1 MIDTDYET
9 YALVYGC
16 TYFDQEGKW
25 ENAYVMTRDALDT
38 PAKYPDETYYK
49 EMFEKN
55 IPTFNYT
62 YAFANNYG
70 IQGMK
75 NGCDGPQGS
84 MSMNGIS
91 MNGVMKMTPDNT
103 TWTNFTVSGDNYHL
117 KQSQGQ
123 NENGFYYMEMIE
135 KFD

>member
-1 MIDTDYET
+1 M
-9 YALVYGC
+9 V
-16 TYFDQEGKW
+16 
-25 ENAYVMTRDALDT
+25 
-38 PAKYPDETYYK
+38 
-49 EMFEKN
+49 
-55 IPTFNYT
+55 
-62 YAFANNYG
+62 
-70 IQGMK
+70 
-75 NGCDGPQGS
+75 NGDQGS

-91 MNGVMKMTPDNT
+91 MNGTMKMTPDNT